1 MGKSKAFGALIR
13 ETEGSVAVITAI
25 CLVAFLACV
34 SLVIDMG
41 HLYTV
46 RNELQNVADASA
58 LAAAN
63 ALIVDSGGV
72 AERDAVTSKQKAME
86 VAQDQSLASHQT
98 VVEDTQRTDLTIL
111 FGTWNINAGDPSTAW
126 TAIGSTCTS
135 DSNANAVKVSI
146 VRAAGTVYGPVSNL
160 FAGILGFNAS
170 TVGATAIAYIGF
182 TNEVVTGG
190 VQVPL
195 ALPATG
201 TNSPLAASNGH
212 GGWLARLFGPK
223 EALASTPKTITFR
236 DTGGSTVTI
245 NSSKKIPT
253 SPVAAL
259 DPNQPYFYT
268 PKPNPS
274 TNSVPDT
281 VKNILKK
288 IYTPN
293 LTGTNSVP
301 VFVGD
306 ITVGKQI
313 YPASEYPWGS
323 SNMKPIFDNLKA
335 AYNAKKNSST
345 GKWRTTLVVHGV
357 VSTSSLP
364 QKTGF
369 RSLARLLMGPF
380 WASEAFACATIQPPT
395 TFVKTFVNVDIT
407 EVKSGTGNDGDY
419 TYPKKIRDTYTGNKN
434 VTYTD
439 QKDFLDH
446 YPNSTWNVNTATIEV
461 TTDSSTVSPP
471 GSSSGGPS
479 NQGVNPGAPTNTG
492 AFATTAVLVK

>member
-1 MGKSKAFGALIR
+1 
-13 ETEGSVAVITAI
+13 
-25 CLVAFLACV
+25 
-34 SLVIDMG
+34 
-41 HLYTV
+41 
-46 RNELQNVADASA
+46 
-58 LAAAN
+58 
-63 ALIVDSGGV
+63 
-72 AERDAVTSKQKAME
+72 ME
-86 VAQDQSLASHQT
+86 VAQKQSLVSNQ
-98 VVEDTQRTDLTIL
+98 VEVEDSDRNDLTIL
-111 FGTWNINAGDPSTAW
+111 FGTWNITAGDPSTAW
-126 TAIGSTCTS
+126 TEIGSTCES

-160 FAGILGFNAS
+160 FAGILGFNTS
-170 TVGATAIAYIGF
+170 TVGATAIAYLGF

-190 VQVPL
+190 VEVPL

-201 TNSPLAASNGH
+201 TNSPLAASNGR

-223 EALASTPKTITFR
+223 EALATTGTKTIKFR
-236 DTGGSTVTI
+236 DTGGSTVTL

-259 DPNQPYFYT
+259 DPKQPYFYT

-274 TNSVPDT
+274 TNVVPDT
-281 VKNILKK
+281 VKSILKK
-288 IYTPN
+288 IYTPS
-293 LTGTNSVP
+293 LTGSNSVP

-306 ITVGKQI
+306 IGVGTQI

-335 AYNAKKNSST
+335 AYNAKKGKYDAKRNYQNPAN
-345 GKWRTTLVVHGV
+345 KWRTTLVVHGV
-357 VSTSSLP
+357 VNTSSLP

-369 RSLARLLMGPF
+369 MSLARLLMGPF

-407 EVKSGTGNDGDY
+407 DVKSGTGNDGNY
-419 TYPKKIRDTYTGNKN
+419 NYPTVIRDSYTDNKK

-479 NQGVNPGAPTNTG
+479 NQGANPGAPTNTG
-492 AFATTAVLVK
+492 AFATNAVLVK